1 MSRDAKE
8 PASIPF
14 VSGCVAGGTQAVVL
28 CPLEVVKTRLQSS
41 NSGFPKSP
49 DHWVQC
55 QRAVKQGKASLV
67 AKHHHEQSRLLQQK
81 GAGQANLLPVH
92 NNDIVAGD
100 RRGQTSCRPVSSS
113 SAASRLFLRTTAPML
128 HQLGLVRG
136 MSTVAANPTAA
147 GLPGGGVPPTRRM
160 GIRHCM
166 KFIYA
171 TEGFRGLYKGLGPNL
186 IGIVPGRGI
195 FFFTYDMVKKTVNSE
210 LPHQMRG
217 SAAVH
222 VVSALTAS
230 IITSTLT
237 NPIWLIK
244 TRLQLDKA
252 HFNKKLTIRRCAKQI
267 YLEKGLKGFW
277 RGVTASY
284 YGAVET
290 VVVWTLFE
298 RLKQLRKNEWEQT
311 IRQTLNPT
319 PGGSLEYLID
329 FVFAS
334 SAGALSKL
342 IATCA
347 TYPHE
352 VARTRL
358 REPGTKY
365 NAFWQTLA
373 LTFREEGGKGL
384 YRGLGTHLVRQIPS
398 TMIIMGMYDT
408 VSKYLNRMNQVSVAK
423 SKQQLKY
430 LQDDLQDAANDSCQK
445 TPVRN

>member
-1 MSRDAKE
+1 MSRDAKG
-8 PASIPF
+8 PAFVPF
-14 VSGCVAGGTQAVVL
+14 VSGCVAGGTQAVAL
-28 CPLEVVKTRLQSS
+28 CPLEVVKTRFQSS

-49 DHWVQC
+49 DHWVEC
-55 QRAVKQGKASLV
+55 QRAIKQGKASLV
-67 AKHHHEQSRLLQQK
+67 AKHRHQQRQLQQK
-81 GAGQANLLPVH
+81 QANMLVH

-100 RRGQTSCRPVSSS
+100 RRGQTSCRP
-113 SAASRLFLRTTAPML
+113 AASTTQARLFLRTTIL
-128 HQLGLVRG
+128 NQYDLVRG
-136 MSTVAANPTAA
+136 MSTTGAAASPAAAA
-147 GLPGGGVPPTRRM
+147 GLPGGGPARRM
-160 GIRHCM
+160 GIRHCI

-195 FFFTYDMVKKTVNSE
+195 FFLSYDMLKQMVNGE
-210 LPHQMRG
+210 LPPYMRG
-217 SAAVH
+217 APVVH
-222 VVSALTAS
+222 VVSAAS
-230 IITSTLT
+230 ASVITSTLT

-267 YLEKGLKGFW
+267 YQEKGLKSFW

-284 YGAVET
+284 YGAFET
-290 VVVWTLFE
+290 VIVWTLYE
-298 RLKQLRKNEWEQT
+298 RLKQIRQNEWERS
-311 IRQTLNPT
+311 IRDTLNPK
-319 PGGSLEYLID
+319 PGGSLEYAID

-334 SAGALSKL
+334 ATGAFSKFV
-342 IATCA
+342 ATCLA
-347 TYPHE
+347 YPHE

-365 NAFWQTLA
+365 NKFWQTLS
-373 LTFREEGGKGL
+373 LTLREEGGRGL

-408 VSKYLNRMNQVSVAK
+408 VSKYLNRMNIQAK
-423 SKQQLKY
+423 SEQLKY
-430 LQDDLQDAANDSCQK
+430 LQDAANDSCQK